1 MRSDTIKKGFERA
14 PHRALLRAT
23 GSIESDA
30 DWDKPFIAIC
40 NSYTDCIPGH
50 AHLNEVGM
58 LVKRMVREAGGVP
71 FIFNTIGVDDGIAM
85 GHVGMKYS
93 LPSRELIADC
103 VETMIRAHC
112 FDGMVCIPN
121 CDKIVPGMMMATM
134 RLNIPTVFVSG
145 GPMAAGIAQKEG
157 DGELPEHLRAATQ
170 KSDLISVFKGV
181 GELQAGKI
189 TEADLKKLEQN
200 ACPTCGSCSG
210 MFTANSM
217 NCLAEAL
224 GIALPGNG
232 TVLAVSKEREA
243 VYQRAAESIIK
254 LVKWDLK
261 PRDIATIEAF
271 DNAIAL
277 DVAMG
282 GSTNTILHTL
292 AIAREAGIPYDI
304 KRIDDIS
311 RRVPCVCKVSPS
323 SNYHVQDVHRAGG
336 IHTILGE
343 LKRMGALTLTCKTVT
358 GKTIGEN
365 IDEWDVRSEKC
376 TAWARTARVS
386 GASALVLDPE
396 DKLGP
401 AARTES
407 GNLAPKPLLFFPGDA
422 RAITLWRLAAAF
434 NAGDSVAAVAL
445 FTDDAEFE
453 APQTAEKVATV
464 AEAVVAGGAGD
475 SDKFGFSSG
484 VDAALSAAEAVIWK
498 GPAAIEAGLKQKVA
512 EGRGMVR
519 AELGVLKGTPV
530 VILWQ
535 YGKRGEKQ
543 KSSLIRTGRL
553 RGWQISKAYFESR
566 PAPLKDVQ
574 PSGLMPYDSAFRFNA
589 HDCIRNK
596 DAAYTKDGGLAIL
609 YGQLAPEGSVV
620 KTAGISD
627 AFKAY
632 CGPSFVFEGP
642 CVIFE
647 SQDDACAGILG
658 GKVKAGDV
666 VIIRNEGPR
675 GGPGMQEMLSPTSY
689 IAGMGL
695 GDKVALI
702 TDGRFSGGTAGACI
716 GHVSPEAAEGGP
728 IGLLKNGDR
737 VRIDFPNRRIDIVVP
752 EAELAE
758 RKKSW
763 QPVKHDISGWLAR
776 YQKMVSNASQGG
788 VLLA

>member
-1 MRSDTIKKGFERA
+1 MRSDIIKKGFERA
-14 PHRALLRAT
+14 PHRSLLRAT
-23 GSIESDA
+23 GSIESEA

-58 LVKRMVREAGGVP
+58 LVKRLVREAGGVP

-85 GHVGMKYS
+85 GHDGMKYS

-103 VETMIRAHC
+103 VESMVRAHC

-121 CDKIVPGMMMATM
+121 CDKIVPGMLMASM

-145 GPMAAGIAQKEG
+145 GPMAAGVAQLATEG
-157 DGELPEHLRAATQ
+157 DVPAHLQGAAQ

-181 GELQAGKI
+181 GELQSGKI
-189 TEADLKKLEQN
+189 SEADLKKLEQS

-217 NCLAEAL
+217 NCLCEAL
-224 GIALPGNG
+224 GMALPGNG
-232 TVLAVSKEREA
+232 TILAVSKEREA
-243 VYQRAAESIIK
+243 LYQRAARAIVK
-254 LVKWDLK
+254 LVAADLK

-304 KRIDDIS
+304 RRIDDIS
-311 RRVPCVCKVSPS
+311 RRVPCLCKVSPS

-358 GKTIGEN
+358 GRSLGEN
-365 IDEWDVRSEKC
+365 IEEWDIRSEKC
-376 TAWARTARVS
+376 TAWAKTSRVA
-386 GASALVLDPE
+386 GCSALVLDPE

-401 AARTES
+401 AARTEN
-407 GNLAPKPLLFFPGDA
+407 GNLAPKPMLFFPGDA
-422 RAITLWRLAAAF
+422 RSITLWRFAAAF
-434 NAGDSVAAVAL
+434 NAGDAATAAAL
-445 FTDDAEFE
+445 FSEDGEFQVNE
-453 APQTAEKVATV
+453 TTT
-464 AEAVVAGGAGD
+464 
-475 SDKFGFSSG
+475 
-484 VDAALSAAEAVIWK
+484 WK
-498 GPAAIEAGLKQKVA
+498 GPAAIEAGMKQKF
-512 EGRGMVR
+512 EEFKGMVR
-519 AELGVLKGTPV
+519 AELGQLKGTPLL
-530 VILWQ
+530 VIWE
-535 YGKRGEKQ
+535 YTKGEGKKVRC
-543 KSSLIRTGRL
+543 LVRTGRL
-553 RGWQISKAYFESR
+553 RGWQIHKAYHEHR
-566 PAPLKDVQ
+566 ATQIKEAQPA
-574 PSGLMPYDSAFRFNA
+574 GLMPYDSAFRFNA
-589 HDCIRNK
+589 QDCIRTK
-596 DAAYTKDGGLAIL
+596 ETAYTAEGGLAIL
-609 YGQLAPEGSVV
+609 YGQLAPGGSVV

-627 AFKAY
+627 AFKQY
-632 CGPSFVFEGP
+632 CGPAFAFEGP

-647 SQDDACAGILG
+647 SQEEACAGILG

-689 IAGMGL
+689 IVGMGL
-695 GDKVALI
+695 GDKVVLI

-716 GHVSPEAAEGGP
+716 GHVSPEAEEGGP
-728 IGLLKNGDR
+728 IGLLRNGDR
-737 VRIDFPNRRIDIVVP
+737 LRIDFPNRRIDIQVR

-758 RKKSW
+758 RKQSW
-763 QPVKHDISGWLAR
+763 QPIKRDLSGWLAR
-776 YQKMVSNASQGG
+776 YQKLVSNASQGG
-788 VLLA
+788 VLTV